1 VERNHAGFSQKEK
14 NKDCLVFRIAAR
26 NTAWNQVVKCGRN
39 MGLGNGNAISKCDL
53 NELVF
58 TRGKSTVL
66 DGTTMLPD
74 DVVDGGEETKL
85 MRGQVM
91 SVKSPKG

>member
-1 VERNHAGFSQKEK
+1 
-14 NKDCLVFRIAAR
+14 
-26 NTAWNQVVKCGRN
+26 
-39 MGLGNGNAISKCDL
+39 MGWGNGNAISKCDL

-58 TRGKSTVL
+58 ARGKSTVL

-74 DVVDGGEETKL
+74 NVVDGGEETKS

-91 SVKSPKG
+91 SVEGPKR